1 MISKIDA
8 YKDSLYIRFDQ
19 GGDTWGSISK
29 LPHYKDWV
37 KVLNYLKRRGFEIKT
52 PEYFIKQNYG
62 KSTHK
67 TAYKQDIVLSLEL
80 MGSQIAIKFGNIQNF
95 WKDMDYCFWSLTD
108 HRATQLNYL
117 EGKRI
122 ELEVNRLLSIFPQE
136 KIKRE
141 DIKLSPEQKILKN
154 KKESCHS
161 KDRTKLDELG
171 LEGVVFQMSEYDH
184 SQNSTDR
191 DKKKLEC
198 GELKYF
204 YDYDKRLKCGRVY
217 HNLNNMWWVLTTDD
231 YHNVSSFNLFDYNN
245 QPRRKQLKTEEKINR
260 LESELRKHESN
271 KNYLRCMAINKQIEK
286 LKSTEKI
293 YNVYSLKW
301 GKWWGVNNSGYTS
314 DKRMA
319 GIYLESNILSS
330 QSYYNDGVTNKAI
343 LV

>member
-1 MISKIDA
+1 MITKVDVF
-8 YKDSLYIRFDQ
+8 KDSLYIRFDQ

-67 TAYKQDIVLSLEL
+67 TAYKQDVVLSLEL

-117 EGKRI
+117 EAKRV

-136 KIKRE
+136 KIERNDRE
-141 DIKLSPEQKILKN
+141 LSFEEMVVKDLNNNTHIHGKITCLNDIKLSIENGVGKHNQGRN
-154 KKESCHS
+154 S
-161 KDRTKLDELG
+161 KDKNEK
-171 LEGVVFQMSEYDH
+171 QIY
-184 SQNSTDR
+184 
-191 DKKKLEC
+191 C
-198 GELKYF
+198 GDLKY
-204 YDYDKRLKCGRVY
+204 YYYRKRLCCGY
-217 HNLNNMWWVLTTDD
+217 AWHNINNMWWVID
-231 YHNVSSFNLFDYNN
+231 NGQRRNMSSYELFDYDN
-245 QPRRKQLKTEEKINR
+245 QPRRKELKTEEKINR
-260 LESELRKHESN
+260 LESELRKHENN

-301 GKWWGVNNSGYTS
+301 GKWWGANNSGYTS
-314 DKRMA
+314 DKRLA
-319 GIYLESNILSS
+319 GIYLESNIMGN

-343 LV
+343 LA